1 MLGYCKPPGGS
12 DWAAIEVETNALV
25 FEYTPLLAGLV
36 PGLPYP
42 IRSERFKLNVA
53 KALIVSIR
61 CGWDKAD
68 CVLAGALRDQF
79 VIQIRTRRVA
89 V

>member
-42 IRSERFKLNVA
+42 IRSERVLT
-53 KALIVSIR
+53 VSVPPSTHHFDGI
-61 CGWDKAD
+61 
-68 CVLAGALRDQF
+68 LTYAGKSS
-79 VIQIRTRRVA
+79 
-89 V
+89 